1 MWGRESSKLKRERGQ
16 SAPVGWPRGVLA
28 GLLIVVAACTHQTLR
43 IGPAAPAIVEPATP
57 APITLGIRVASF
69 DRTRLK
75 GDAVAERFV
84 QELRDARLV
93 QGVMFPVPAGADP
106 FWELEL
112 IGHDEA
118 QEPDSNFW
126 KSALA
131 AGLFPLA
138 PFITL
143 ENDYTLRL
151 EALVL
156 RRRELVGSYSGEAR
170 IQHRYGLYANKN
182 EMSADGFELAVRDA
196 TRALLTDLA
205 QHLPDLLAADR
216 GR

>member
-1 MWGRESSKLKRERGQ
+1 MGGRESSNLKREHEQ
-16 SAPVGWPRGVLA
+16 SAPLGWPRGVLA
-28 GLLIVVAACTHQTLR
+28 GLLIVVAACTHQ
-43 IGPAAPAIVEPATP
+43 
-57 APITLGIRVASF
+57 
-69 DRTRLK
+69 
-75 GDAVAERFV
+75 
-84 QELRDARLV
+84 
-93 QGVMFPVPAGADP
+93 GVMCPVPAGADP

-196 TRALLTDLA
+196 TRALLADLA